1 MTTTTTQIE
10 TNVHASGMPSQRDFE
25 IFRLAV
31 IKGFTHKELAGLFEV
46 SRRRVSQIV
55 ENVRN
60 WLSQHPC
67 EDPNIATE
75 LQTKRLAQ
83 HLERMHL
90 EDIISQARHEV
101 AFGKRQLITT
111 SEKADGSKTTTY
123 REQPFNVQVLKTY
136 LRAVE
141 ALGRINARP
150 EIPLPPPSG
159 EEFPWLI
166 TAVNEVYEKWW
177 DKIWS
182 KKLKSEMIHD
192 FVNDIIIDV
201 LKAAKHQQELAAR
214 PADDDADANAA
225 ADGAAAADR
234 DDDDSVGNA
243 LRGVPC
249 ASSDVDQAD
258 TTAVGRGSPDPAQA
272 ATEGLP
278 SESTEYSVPS
288 TPAHAPAADA
298 SDQQNGSL
306 SPSLLV
312 PLSSPST
319 SRASLPEAPALE
331 QSAPRSDALTAD
343 SPDTSVA
350 TTPSQMSRP
359 DDQASQENPKREAP
373 PPFIPPSRCPSV
385 TPA

>member
-1 MTTTTTQIE
+1 MTTSTTSTTLNQS
-10 TNVHASGMPSQRDFE
+10 NSRLPSQRDFE

-67 EDPNIATE
+67 KDPKIATE
-75 LQTKRLAQ
+75 LQSKRLAQ

-90 EDIISQARHEV
+90 EDIVSQARHEV
-101 AFGKRQLITT
+101 SFGKRQLITT
-111 SEKADGSKTTTY
+111 TEKADGSKTTTY

-182 KKLKSEMIHD
+182 SKLKSEMIHD

-214 PADDDADANAA
+214 PSDDAD
-225 ADGAAAADR
+225 D
-234 DDDDSVGNA
+234 
-243 LRGVPC
+243 
-249 ASSDVDQAD
+249 
-258 TTAVGRGSPDPAQA
+258 AVGPRDAVAGDSALCA
-272 ATEGLP
+272 LP
-278 SESTEYSVPS
+278 
-288 TPAHAPAADA
+288 HAA
-298 SDQQNGSL
+298 SDAGEQIPLPLGEGS
-306 SPSLLV
+306 
-312 PLSSPST
+312 
-319 SRASLPEAPALE
+319 
-331 QSAPRSDALTAD
+331 
-343 SPDTSVA
+343 
-350 TTPSQMSRP
+350 
-359 DDQASQENPKREAP
+359 
-373 PPFIPPSRCPSV
+373 
-385 TPA
+385 